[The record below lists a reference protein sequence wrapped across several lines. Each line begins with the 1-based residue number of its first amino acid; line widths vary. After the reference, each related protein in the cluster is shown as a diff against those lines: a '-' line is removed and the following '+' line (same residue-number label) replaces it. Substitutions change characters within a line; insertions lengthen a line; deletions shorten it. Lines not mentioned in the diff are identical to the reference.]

1 MPFIY
6 ISLCM
11 HLHTKG
17 SVTSDSM
24 NDDNEG
30 PVEDDE
36 VLELYQWTQDLSLED
51 LNN

>member
-1 MPFIY
+1 
-6 ISLCM
+6 M

-17 SVTSDSM
+17 SVTSDLM

-30 PVEDDE
+30 PVEDE